1 MKCSL
6 SCEIIFAMWAQGFTG
21 GFWKERMRQ
30 NHFTVTDVMTGDNL
44 PLIMLWLKLR

>member
-30 NHFTVTDVMTGDNL
+30 NHFTVTDAMTGDNL